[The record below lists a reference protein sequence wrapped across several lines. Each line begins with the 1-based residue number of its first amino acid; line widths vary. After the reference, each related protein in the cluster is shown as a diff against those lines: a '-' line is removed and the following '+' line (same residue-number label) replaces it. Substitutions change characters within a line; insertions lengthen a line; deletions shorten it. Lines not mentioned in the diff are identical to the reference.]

1 MKKTLPFLL
10 VFFCVLTFGQT
21 KINTWTEINSVK
33 GIEPERIIKPALPKE
48 FKIFEF
54 NYNEFIKDLVNV
66 PQRDNFNGV
75 SNVIISL
82 PNPNGE
88 IEQYRILE
96 ASSFEPELQAQF
108 PEIRSF
114 AGQGVKNPGNILR
127 FSISPYNGISAT
139 IRSTSQET
147 TYIIDPLTNDYKKFI
162 VFDKIK
168 SEVNKDFKCT
178 TDESDVREFGPILSK
193 SGNSI
198 LNNADDGILRR
209 FQLALSCTGEYAVY
223 HGGTLAAVNAA
234 FNATMTRVNALFE
247 LDFNATMIIISNNNS
262 LIFLNAATDPYST
275 DASYNTEVQN
285 TITSLIG
292 NAGYDVGHL
301 VSQVGNNGNA
311 GCITCVCRNDT
322 TSTTDTNKG
331 SGFTTCVTP
340 IGDNF
345 DIDFVA
351 HEMGHQFGAN
361 HTFTFSTENNTVNVE
376 PGSGVTIMGY
386 AGITGSTDVA
396 PHSIPVFH
404 AASIQQITNAIKTY
418 TCDDE
423 IVTGNA
429 IPVPSAVATKTLPK
443 GTAFKLIGTATDAN
457 ASDIL
462 SYSWEQIDDATTV
475 GTAAATFPSTTA
487 SIVNFRS
494 FMPKATGV
502 RMFPK
507 LEDHLANGLN
517 GNRWEIVPAPTAAN
531 RVVNFRMTVRD
542 NRAGMSTNESVNTA
556 VTFDFSKGPFTVT
569 SQNTAGLSYAQGS
582 SQTVTWTVNSTNTM
596 TGAANVNIKLS
607 TDGGLTYPTTLL
619 ANTPNDGTEAVTMP
633 NILATKCRILI
644 EPTGN
649 DFYAINTNNFAI
661 GYTVTEVCTNYTV
674 TPNFTIPESEV
685 TVDVPITVNDNYE
698 ITDVNVTTSITHP
711 RRSQLRVTLRKASQS
726 VYDERF
732 LFKGGSCG
740 NAITNLNGTFD
751 DESATAAACGTTNN
765 FGNMKPYD
773 PITSFDGLNCN
784 GVWYLGIRDATV
796 DANDGT
802 LASYTLTICRYD
814 YTLIG
819 GACGTTTST
828 WNGTAWSN
836 GVPTNSV
843 AANFT
848 GNYTSTGDL
857 QACSA
862 TIATG
867 VTVTFNA
874 GHTFIVG
881 DAVTVNGT
889 GSLVINNNAAL
900 RQTGEKTNVGNIIV
914 KRNSAPM
921 VRLDYTAW
929 SSPVSGQQ
937 LQAFSPNTLSNRFYQ
952 YLYTGTTT
960 PTAYQSVTAT
970 TNFISGKGYMIR
982 AANNWPTSATVFNGQ
997 FTGVPNN
1004 GYYTQNT
1011 GKGYNL
1017 LGNPYASPVDASKF
1031 LTDNSTL
1038 VGALY
1043 FWTHTSPAS
1052 GGVYPVNNF
1061 ASYTNLG
1068 GTASAAGGAVPNG
1081 IIQVGQGFYI
1091 NAYDSG
1097 SASFKNSQRVN
1108 ASASTQF
1115 FRTSESNSESNETEK
1130 HRIWL
1135 NLNDA
1140 TNNYNQILVGYING
1154 ATNQVDNAIDGEV
1167 LDKSNTMLYN
1177 IINDSE
1183 YVIQG
1188 KGLPFANTDEIALG
1202 LKATTAGTYNISL
1215 ENVDG
1220 LFVNQEVFIKD
1231 NVTNTIHDIKQSPYV
1246 FTTADGVFNNR
1257 FKVVFTNAILSNNTF
1272 VSDESV
1278 VVFTQNEELKIT
1290 ASQEMAT
1297 VEVFDMLGR
1306 TIYNNNKV
1314 NNATLS
1320 IASIANRN
1328 QALLVKIT
1336 LTSGQTIMKK
1346 VIK

>member
-1 MKKTLPFLL
+1 MKIKLLYLFVILCSIASAQNQKSSWSEVTYLKEDPSVTILKPILPQEYK
-10 VFFCVLTFGQT
+10 V
-21 KINTWTEINSVK
+21 
-33 GIEPERIIKPALPKE
+33 
-48 FKIFEF
+48 FEF
-54 NYNEFIKDLVNV
+54 NYSEFIKNLANV
-66 PQRDNFNGV
+66 PQRENFSGT
-75 SNVIISL
+75 SDVIISL
-82 PNPNGE
+82 PNPKGE
-88 IEQYRILE
+88 LEEYRILE
-96 ASSFEPELQAQF
+96 ASTFEPELQAKY

-114 AGQGVKNPGNILR
+114 AGQGVKNQGNMLR

-139 IRSTSQET
+139 IRSATEET
-147 TYIIDPLTNDYKKFI
+147 TFIIDPLTSDYKNFI
-162 VFDKIK
+162 VFDKTNGG
-168 SEVNKDFKCT
+168 VNRDFNCS
-178 TDESDVREFGPILSK
+178 TDEEAVREFGPK
-193 SGNSI
+193 VERKGNVI

-209 FQLALSCTGEYAVY
+209 FQLALSCTGEYAVF

-247 LDFNATMIIISNNNS
+247 LDFNVTMVIIAGNNS
-262 LIFLNAATDPYST
+262 LVYLNAATDPYST

-292 NAGYDVGHL
+292 NAGYDIGHL

-322 TSTTDTNKG
+322 TSLTDTNKG

-351 HEMGHQFGAN
+351 HEMGHQYGAN
-361 HTFTFSTENNTVNVE
+361 HTFTFSGENNTVNVE

-386 AGITGSTDVA
+386 AGITGAPDVA

-404 AASIQQITNAIKTY
+404 AASIQQITNAVKTY

-429 IPVPSAVATKTLPK
+429 VPVPSAPATKTLPK
-443 GTAFKLIGTATDAN
+443 GTAFKLTGTATDAN
-457 ASDIL
+457 AGDIL
-462 SYSWEQIDDATTV
+462 SYSWEQMDDATTV
-475 GTAAATFPSTTA
+475 GSAAAYFPSATA

-494 FMPKATGV
+494 FMPKSTGV
-502 RMFPK
+502 RLFPR

-517 GNRWEIVPAPTAAN
+517 GNRWEYIPAPTAAN
-531 RVVNFRMTVRD
+531 RIVNFRMTVRD

-556 VTFDFSKGPFTVT
+556 VTFDFTKGPFTIT

-582 SQTVTWTVNSTNTM
+582 SQTVTWTVNATNTM

-607 TDGGLTYPTTLL
+607 TDGGLTYPITLL
-619 ANTPNDGTEAVTMP
+619 ANTINDGTEAVTMP

-644 EPTGN
+644 EPTAN

-661 GYTVTEVCTNYTV
+661 GYTIAQVCTNYTV

-685 TVDVPITVNDNYE
+685 TVDVPITINDNYA

-711 RRSQLRVTLRKASQS
+711 KRVQLRVTLRKASQS

-732 LFKGGSCG
+732 LFKGGACG
-740 NAITNLNGTFD
+740 TTITNLNGTFD
-751 DESATAAACGTTNN
+751 DESATAAGCGATNN

-796 DANDGT
+796 DANDGV
-802 LASYTLTICRYD
+802 LNSYTINICRD
-814 YTLIG
+814 EYTLIG
-819 GACGTTTST
+819 GVCGTTTST
-828 WNGTAWSN
+828 WNGTSWSN
-836 GVPTNSV
+836 GLPTNSV

-848 GNYTSTGDL
+848 GNYTSIGDL
-857 QACSA
+857 EACSA

-874 GHTFIVG
+874 GHTFVVG

-900 RQTGEKTNVGNIIV
+900 RQTGEKTNIGNIIV
-914 KRNSAPM
+914 KRDSAPM

-929 SSPVSGQQ
+929 SSPVNGQQ
-937 LQAFSPNTLSNRFYQ
+937 LQSFSPNTLSNRFYQ
-952 YLYTGTTT
+952 YLFTGTST
-960 PTAYQSVTAT
+960 PTAYQAVTT
-970 TNFISGKGYMIR
+970 TSNFIGGKGYMIR
-982 AANNWPTSATVFNGQ
+982 AANDWPTTATVFNGQ
-997 FTGVPNN
+997 FSGVPNN
-1004 GYYTQNT
+1004 GYVTQNI

-1031 LTDNSTL
+1031 LSDNSSL

-1052 GGVYPVNNF
+1052 GGVYPVNNY
-1061 ASYTNLG
+1061 ASYTALG

-1081 IIQVGQGFYI
+1081 KIQVGQGFYI

-1097 SASFKNSQRVN
+1097 SASFTNSQRVN
-1108 ASASTQF
+1108 ASISTQF
-1115 FRTSESNSESNETEK
+1115 FRTSETSATTTETEK
-1130 HRIWL
+1130 HRLWL

-1140 TNNYNQILVGYING
+1140 TNNYNQILLGYMNG
-1154 ATNQVDNAIDGEV
+1154 ASNSIDTSIDGEM
-1167 LDKSNTMLYN
+1167 LDKNNTMLYN
-1177 IINDSE
+1177 VINDKE

-1202 LKATTAGTYNISL
+1202 LKAKTAGNYSISL

-1220 LFVNQEVFIKD
+1220 LFTSQNVYLKD
-1231 NVTNTIHDIKQSPYV
+1231 DVTNSIHDIKRSPYQ
-1246 FTTADGVFNNR
+1246 FTTSEGVFNNR
-1257 FKVVFTNAILSNNTF
+1257 FKVVFKNALVNE
-1272 VSDESV
+1272 ESISQENV
-1278 VVFTQNEELKIT
+1278 VVFTQNDELKIN
-1290 ASQEMAT
+1290 ASHEIT
-1297 VEVFDMLGR
+1297 KVEVFDVLGR
-1306 TIYNNNKV
+1306 TIYNNSKV
-1314 NNATLS
+1314 NDKTLN

-1328 QALLVKIT
+1328 QALFVK
-1336 LTSGQTIMKK
+1336 LTFVTGQTITKK

>member
-1 MKKTLPFLL
+1 MF
-10 VFFCVLTFGQT
+10 VCFYVNSQT
-21 KINTWTEINSVK
+21 NQKAWTEINSIKKNESVTILK
-33 GIEPERIIKPALPKE
+33 PTLPEAYKL
-48 FKIFEF
+48 FEF
-54 NYNEFIKDLVNV
+54 NYDEFVKQLVNV
-66 PQRDNFNGV
+66 PNRDKFSGI
-75 SNVIISL
+75 SNVIVSL
-82 PNPNGE
+82 PSPNGTLE
-88 IEQYRILE
+88 RYRIVE
-96 ASSFEPELQAQF
+96 ASTFEPELQAQY
-108 PEIRSF
+108 PEIRSY
-114 AGQGVKNPGNILR
+114 AGQGVDNPANSLR
-127 FSISPYNGISAT
+127 FAISPYNGISAT
-139 IRSTSQET
+139 IRSASEET
-147 TYIIDPLTNDYKKFI
+147 TYIIDPFTSDYKNFI
-162 VFDKIK
+162 VYDKSK
-168 SEVNKDFKCT
+168 NGVNKDFKCS
-178 TDESDVREFGPILSK
+178 TDEAAIRQFGPVVSR
-193 SGNSI
+193 GGTSI
-198 LNNADDGILRR
+198 LNNADDGTLRR

-223 HGGTLAAVNAA
+223 HGGTVAAVNAA
-234 FNATMTRVNALFE
+234 FNATMSRVNALFE
-247 LDFNATMIIISNNNS
+247 LDFNVTMVIIATNNS
-262 LIFLNAATDPYST
+262 VIYLNAATDPYTT
-275 DASYNTEVQN
+275 DANYNIELQRNLTA
-285 TITSLIG
+285 TIGSA
-292 NAGYDVGHL
+292 NYDIGHL

-311 GCITCVCRNDT
+311 GCITCVC
-322 TSTTDTNKG
+322 TNPANNNSLAKG

-351 HEMGHQFGAN
+351 HEMGHQYGAN

-386 AGITGSTDVA
+386 AGITGATDVA

-404 AASIQQITNAIKTY
+404 AASIQQITNAVKTY

-423 IVTGNA
+423 IATGNA
-429 IPVPSAVATKTLPK
+429 VPVPVTVASKTLPK

-457 ASDIL
+457 PSDVL
-462 SYSWEQIDDATTV
+462 SYSWEQIDDAGTV
-475 GTAAATFPSTTA
+475 GTAATYFPSVTSST
-487 SIVNFRS
+487 VNFRS
-494 FMPKATGV
+494 FMPKSTGV
-502 RMFPK
+502 RMFPR
-507 LEDHLANGLN
+507 LEDHLANGLT
-517 GNRWEIVPAPTAAN
+517 GNRWEIIPEPTAAN
-531 RVVNFRMTVRD
+531 RIMNFRMTVRD
-542 NRAGMSTNESVNTA
+542 NRAGGSTNESVNTV
-556 VTFDFSKGPFTVT
+556 VTFDFTKGPFTVT

-582 SQTVTWTVNSTNTM
+582 SQTVTWNVNGTNTM

-607 TDGGLTYPTTLL
+607 TDGGLTYPITLL
-619 ANTPNDGTEAVTMP
+619 ANTPNDGTQAVTMP

-661 GYTVTEVCTNYTV
+661 GYTVNEVCTNYTV

-685 TVDVPITVNDNYE
+685 TVDVPITINDNYA

-732 LFKGGSCG
+732 LFKGGACG
-740 NAITNLNGTFD
+740 TTITNLNGTFD
-751 DESATAAACGTTNN
+751 DESATAAACGATNN

-796 DANDGT
+796 DANDGV
-802 LASYTLTICRYD
+802 LNSFTITVCRYD

-819 GACGTTTST
+819 GACGTTTTT

-836 GVPTNSV
+836 GIPTNSV

-857 QACSA
+857 EACSA

-929 SSPVSGQQ
+929 SSPVNGQQ
-937 LQAFSPNTLSNRFYQ
+937 LQSFSPNTLSNRFYQ
-952 YLYTGTTT
+952 YLFTGTTT
-960 PTAYQSVTAT
+960 PTAYQAVTAT
-970 TNFISGKGYMIR
+970 TNFVSGKGYMIR
-982 AANNWPTSATVFNGQ
+982 AANNWPTTATTFNGQ
-997 FTGVPNN
+997 FTGVPYN
-1004 GYYTQNT
+1004 GFVTQNI

-1017 LGNPYASPVDASKF
+1017 LGNPYASPIDAAKF

-1043 FWTHTSPAS
+1043 FWTHTAPAS

-1061 ASYTNLG
+1061 ASYTTLG

-1081 IIQVGQGFYI
+1081 TIQVGQGFYI

-1097 SASFKNSQRVN
+1097 SASFTNAQRVN
-1108 ASASTQF
+1108 ASVSTQF
-1115 FRTSESNSESNETEK
+1115 FRTSNSNVTNTEFGK

-1140 TNNYNQILVGYING
+1140 TNNYNQILIGYIDG
-1154 ATNQVDNAIDGEV
+1154 ATNGVDTAIDGEV
-1167 LDKSNTMLYN
+1167 LDKNNTMLYSV
-1177 IINDSE
+1177 INNSE

-1188 KGLPFANTDEIALG
+1188 KGLPFADTDEVALG
-1202 LKATTAGTYNISL
+1202 LKATTAGNYTIAF
-1215 ENVDG
+1215 ENADG
-1220 LFVNQEVFIKD
+1220 LFETQNIYVKD
-1231 NVTNTIHDIKQSPYV
+1231 NVTNIIHNIKESPYT
-1246 FTTADGVFNNR
+1246 FTTTEGVFNDR
-1257 FKVVFTNAILSNNTF
+1257 FKILFLNNKNVESTNFNG
-1272 VSDESV
+1272 DV
-1278 VVFTQNEELKIT
+1278 VVVSQNDEIT
-1290 ASQEMAT
+1290 INASQEITT
-1297 VEVFDMLGR
+1297 VEVFDVLGR
-1306 TIYNNNKV
+1306 NIYNNLKV
-1314 NNATLS
+1314 NDKVLN

-1336 LTSGQTIMKK
+1336 FKTGQTVTKK

>member
-1 MKKTLPFLL
+1 MKKNLLFLFM
-10 VFFCVLTFGQT
+10 FFCFFVNSQT
-21 KINTWTEINSVK
+21 KENTWTEVNSIKKNELVTLLRPTL
-33 GIEPERIIKPALPKE
+33 PEK
-48 FKIFEF
+48 FKLFEF
-54 NYNEFIKDLVNV
+54 NYEKFVKQLVNV
-66 PQRDNFNGV
+66 PNRDGFSGI
-75 SNVIISL
+75 SNVIVSL
-82 PNPNGE
+82 PSPNGKLE
-88 IEQYRILE
+88 RYRIVE
-96 ASSFEPELQAQF
+96 ASTFEPELQAQY
-108 PEIRSF
+108 PEIRSY
-114 AGQGVKNPGNILR
+114 AGQGVDNTSNSLR
-127 FSISPYNGISAT
+127 FAISPYNGISAT
-139 IRSTSQET
+139 IRSASEET
-147 TYIIDPLTNDYKKFI
+147 TFIIDPITSDYKNFI
-162 VFDKIK
+162 VYDKSK
-168 SEVNKDFKCT
+168 NGVNKDFKCS
-178 TDESDVREFGPILSK
+178 TDEAAIKEFGPIVSR
-193 SGNSI
+193 GGTSI

-234 FNATMTRVNALFE
+234 FNATMSRVNALFE
-247 LDFNATMIIISNNNS
+247 LDFNVTMVLIATNNS
-262 LIFLNAATDPYST
+262 VIYLNAATDPYST
-275 DASYNTEVQN
+275 DANYNLELQRNLTA
-285 TITSLIG
+285 TIGSA
-292 NAGYDVGHL
+292 NYDIGHL

-311 GCITCVCRNDT
+311 GCITCVC
-322 TSTTDTNKG
+322 TNPANNNSLAKG

-351 HEMGHQFGAN
+351 HEMGHQYGAN
-361 HTFTFSTENNTVNVE
+361 HTFTIQENNTVNVE

-386 AGITGSTDVA
+386 AGITGATDVA

-404 AASIQQITNAIKTY
+404 AASIQQVTNAVKAY

-423 IVTGNA
+423 ITTGNA
-429 IPVPSAVATKTLPK
+429 VPVPSAPVTKTLPR

-457 ASDIL
+457 SEDIL
-462 SYSWEQIDDATTV
+462 SYSWEQIDDSGAV
-475 GTAAATFPSTTA
+475 GTAASMYPSATA
-487 SIVNFRS
+487 STVNFRS
-494 FMPKATGV
+494 YMPKSTGV

-517 GNRWEIVPAPTAAN
+517 GNRWEYIPAPTAAN

-556 VTFDFSKGPFTVT
+556 VTFDFTKGPFIIT
-569 SQNTAGLSYAQGS
+569 SQNTAGLSYLQGS
-582 SQTVTWTVNSTNTM
+582 SQTVTWSVNGTNTM

-619 ANTPNDGTEAVTMP
+619 SNTSNDGTEVVTLP
-633 NILATKCRILI
+633 NVLATKCRILI
-644 EPTGN
+644 EPTAN

-674 TPNFTIPESEV
+674 TPNFTIPESQV
-685 TVDVPITVNDNYE
+685 TVDVPITINDNYA

-732 LFKGGSCG
+732 LFKGGACG
-740 NAITNLNGTFD
+740 TTITNLNGTFD

-784 GVWYLGIRDATV
+784 GIWYLGIRDATV
-796 DANDGT
+796 DTNDGV
-802 LASYTLTICRYD
+802 LNSFTLTICRYD

-819 GACGTTTST
+819 GACGTNTST
-828 WNGTAWSN
+828 WDGTTWNN

-848 GNYTSTGDL
+848 GNYNSTGDL
-857 QACSA
+857 EACSA
-862 TIATG
+862 TISTG

-900 RQTGEKTNVGNIIV
+900 RQTGEKTNIGNIIV

-929 SSPVSGQQ
+929 SSPVNGQQ
-937 LQAFSPNTLSNRFYQ
+937 LQSFSPNTLPNRFYQ

-960 PTAYQSVTAT
+960 PTAYQAVTT
-970 TNFISGKGYMIR
+970 SNNFVSGKGYLIR
-982 AANNWPTSATVFNGQ
+982 AANDWPTTATTFNGQ

-1004 GYYTQNT
+1004 GFVTQNI

-1017 LGNPYASPVDASKF
+1017 LGNPFASPIDATKF

-1052 GGVYPVNNF
+1052 GGVYPVNNY

-1068 GTASAAGGAVPNG
+1068 GTASAAGGAIPNG
-1081 IIQVGQGFYI
+1081 TIQTGQGFYI

-1097 SASFKNSQRVN
+1097 SASFNNSQRVN
-1108 ASASTQF
+1108 ASVSTQF
-1115 FRTSESNSESNETEK
+1115 YKSTNSNVTATETEK

-1140 TNNYNQILVGYING
+1140 TNNYNQILVGYTDGASNG
-1154 ATNQVDNAIDGEV
+1154 VDNAIDGEV
-1167 LDKSNTMLYN
+1167 LDKDNTMLYN
-1177 IINDSE
+1177 VINDVE

-1188 KGLPFANTDEIALG
+1188 KGLPFAETDEIALG
-1202 LKATTAGTYNISL
+1202 LKATTAGNYSISL

-1220 LFVNQEVFIKD
+1220 LFTTQNVFIKD
-1231 NVTNTIHDIKQSPYV
+1231 NVTNIIHDIKQAPYN
-1246 FTTADGVFNNR
+1246 FTTVDGVFNSR
-1257 FKVVFTNAILSNNTF
+1257 FKVVFTNAALTNQSF
-1272 VSDESV
+1272 VSEESV
-1278 VVFTQNEELKIT
+1278 VVYTQNEEIKIN
-1290 ASQEMAT
+1290 ASQEIAS
-1297 VEVFDMLGR
+1297 VEVYDVLGR
-1306 TIYNNNKV
+1306 NIYNNIKV
-1314 NNATLS
+1314 NDKVLNIT
-1320 IASIANRN
+1320 SIANRN
-1328 QALLVKIT
+1328 QALFVKIT
-1336 LTSGQTIMKK
+1336 LESGQAVTKK

>member
-1 MKKTLPFLL
+1 MKKILFFL
-10 VFFCVLTFGQT
+10 FIFSCCLTSAQN
-21 KINTWTEINSVK
+21 KINSWSEVTNIKRDLTIS
-33 GIEPERIIKPALPKE
+33 IIKPILPTEYKV
-48 FKIFEF
+48 FEF
-54 NYNEFIKDLVNV
+54 NYDAFVKGLVNV
-66 PQRDNFNGV
+66 PQRENSTGT

-82 PNPNGE
+82 PNPKGE
-88 IEQYRILE
+88 IEEYRILE
-96 ASSFEPELQAQF
+96 ASSFEPELQAKY

-114 AGQGVKNPGNILR
+114 AGQGVKNPGNIVR
-127 FSISPYNGISAT
+127 FSISPYNGLSAT
-139 IRSTSQET
+139 IRSASEET
-147 TYIIDPLTNDYKKFI
+147 TYIIDPFTSDFKNFI
-162 VFDKIK
+162 VFDKTN
-168 SEVNKDFKCT
+168 SGVNRDFKCS
-178 TDESDVREFGPILSK
+178 TDEAAVREFGPIVERG
-193 SGNSI
+193 GNAI
-198 LNNADDGILRR
+198 LNNADDGVLRR
-209 FQLALSCTGEYAVY
+209 FQLAMSCTGEYAVF
-223 HGGTLAAVNAA
+223 HGGTLASVNAA

-247 LDFNATMIIISNNNS
+247 LDFNTTMVIIANNNN
-262 LIFLNAATDPYST
+262 IIYLNAATDPYST
-275 DASYNTEVQN
+275 DASYNLELQRN
-285 TITSLIG
+285 LTSRIG
-292 NAGYDVGHL
+292 SANYDIGHL

-311 GCITCVCRNDT
+311 GCITCVC
-322 TSTTDTNKG
+322 TNPANNNSLAKG

-361 HTFTFSTENNTVNVE
+361 HTFTIQEDNAVNVE

-386 AGITGSTDVA
+386 AGITGATDVA

-404 AASIQQITNAIKTY
+404 AASIQQVTNAVKSY

-423 IVTGNA
+423 IATGNA
-429 IPVPSAVATKTLPK
+429 VPVPSAPATKTLPK

-457 ASDIL
+457 AGDVL
-462 SYSWEQIDDATTV
+462 SYSWEQIDDSGTV
-475 GTAAATFPSTTA
+475 GTAASMYPSATA
-487 SIVNFRS
+487 STVNFRS
-494 FMPKATGV
+494 FMPKSTGV
-502 RMFPK
+502 RLFPR

-517 GNRWEIVPAPTAAN
+517 GNRWEYVPAPTAAN

-542 NRAGMSTNESVNTA
+542 NRAGISTNESVNTA

-582 SQTVTWTVNSTNTM
+582 SQTVTWTVNGTNTM

-607 TDGGLTYPTTLL
+607 TDGGITYSTTLV
-619 ANTPNDGTEAVTMP
+619 ANTPNDGTQAVTMP
-633 NILATKCRILI
+633 NVLATKCRILI

-661 GYTVTEVCTNYTV
+661 GYTVNEVCTNYTV
-674 TPNFTIPESEV
+674 TPNFTIPESQV
-685 TVDVPITVNDNYE
+685 TVNVPITITDSYA

-711 RRSQLRVTLRKASQS
+711 TRSQLRVTLRKASQS
-726 VYDERF
+726 LYDERF
-732 LFKGGSCG
+732 LFKGGSCAAG
-740 NAITNLNGTFD
+740 VTNLNGTFD

-796 DANDGT
+796 DTNDGV
-802 LASYTLTICRYD
+802 LNSYTLTICRYD

-848 GNYTSTGDL
+848 GNYTSTSNL
-857 QACSA
+857 EACSV
-862 TIATG
+862 TISTG
-867 VTVTFNA
+867 VTVTVNA

-889 GSLVINNNAAL
+889 GSLIINNNAAL

-937 LQAFSPNTLSNRFYQ
+937 LQSFSPNTLSNRFYQ
-952 YLYTGTTT
+952 YLFTGATT
-960 PTAYQSVTAT
+960 PTAYQTVTAT
-970 TNFISGKGYMIR
+970 TNFIGGKGYMIR
-982 AANNWPTSATVFNGQ
+982 AANDWPTTATVFNGQ
-997 FTGVPNN
+997 FSGVPNN
-1004 GYYTQNT
+1004 GYNTQNI

-1017 LGNPYASPVDASKF
+1017 LGNPYASPIDAAKF

-1061 ASYTNLG
+1061 ASYTALG

-1081 IIQVGQGFYI
+1081 TIQVGQGFYI

-1097 SASFKNSQRVN
+1097 SASFTNSQRVN
-1108 ASASTQF
+1108 ASVSTQF
-1115 FRTSESNSESNETEK
+1115 YRASESLATTQTEK

-1140 TNNYNQILVGYING
+1140 TYNYNQILVGYIDG
-1154 ATNQVDNAIDGEV
+1154 ATNAVDNSIDGEV
-1167 LDKSNTMLYN
+1167 LDKKNTMLYTVVN
-1177 IINDSE
+1177 NSE

-1188 KGLPFANTDEIALG
+1188 KGLPFSNSDEIALG
-1202 LKATTAGTYNISL
+1202 LKATTAGTFTISL

-1220 LFVNQEVFIKD
+1220 LFTNQNVYIKD
-1231 NVTNTIHDIKQSPYV
+1231 NVTNTIHDIKQTPYN
-1246 FTTADGVFNNR
+1246 FTTTEGVFNDR
-1257 FKVVFTNAILSNNTF
+1257 FKVVF
-1272 VSDESV
+1272 ESV
-1278 VVFTQNEELKIT
+1278 TQENSSDISEESIVVFTQNEELKIN
-1290 ASQEMAT
+1290 ASQKIAT
-1297 VEVFDMLGR
+1297 VEVFDVLGR
-1306 TIYNNNKV
+1306 NIYLNNKV
-1314 NNATLS
+1314 NDKVLN
-1320 IASIANRN
+1320 IASITNRN
-1328 QALLVKIT
+1328 QALFVKIT
-1336 LTSGQTIMKK
+1336 FTTGQSVTKK

>member
-1 MKKTLPFLL
+1 M
-10 VFFCVLTFGQT
+10 FFCFFVNSQT
-21 KINTWTEINSVK
+21 KENTWTEINSIKKNEFVT
-33 GIEPERIIKPALPKE
+33 IIRPTLPEK
-48 FKIFEF
+48 FKLFEF
-54 NYNEFIKDLVNV
+54 NYEEFIKQLVNV
-66 PQRDNFNGV
+66 PNRDGFSGT
-75 SNVIISL
+75 SNVIVSL
-82 PNPNGE
+82 PSPNGTLE
-88 IEQYRILE
+88 RYRIVE
-96 ASSFEPELQAQF
+96 ASTFEPELQAQY

-114 AGQGVKNPGNILR
+114 AGQGVDNPTNSLR
-127 FSISPYNGISAT
+127 FAISPYNGISAT
-139 IRSTSQET
+139 IRSASEESTF
-147 TYIIDPLTNDYKKFI
+147 IIDPFTSDYKNFI
-162 VFDKIK
+162 VYDKSK
-168 SEVNKDFKCT
+168 NGVNKDFKCS
-178 TDESDVREFGPILSK
+178 TDEAAIREFGPVVSR
-193 SGNSI
+193 GGTSI
-198 LNNADDGILRR
+198 LNNADDGTLRR

-234 FNATMTRVNALFE
+234 FNATMSRVNALFE
-247 LDFNATMIIISNNNS
+247 LDFNVTMVLIATNNNV
-262 LIFLNAATDPYST
+262 IYLNAATDPYST
-275 DASYNTEVQN
+275 DANYNIELQRNLTA
-285 TITSLIG
+285 TIGSA
-292 NAGYDVGHL
+292 NYDIGHL

-311 GCITCVCRNDT
+311 GCITCVC
-322 TSTTDTNKG
+322 TNPANNNSLAKG

-351 HEMGHQFGAN
+351 HEMGHQYGAN

-386 AGITGSTDVA
+386 AGITGATDVA

-404 AASIQQITNAIKTY
+404 AASIQQITNAVKAY

-423 IVTGNA
+423 IATGNA
-429 IPVPSAVATKTLPK
+429 VPVPVTVATKTLPK

-457 ASDIL
+457 PSDVL
-462 SYSWEQIDDATTV
+462 SYSWEQIDDAGTV
-475 GTAAATFPSTTA
+475 GTAATYFPSVTSST
-487 SIVNFRS
+487 VNFRS
-494 FMPKATGV
+494 FMPKSTGV

-507 LEDHLANGLN
+507 LEDHLANGLT
-517 GNRWEIVPAPTAAN
+517 GNRWEIIPEPTAAN
-531 RVVNFRMTVRD
+531 RIMNFRMTVRD
-542 NRAGMSTNESVNTA
+542 NRAGGSTNESVNTA
-556 VTFDFSKGPFTVT
+556 VTFDFTKGPFTVT

-582 SQTVTWTVNSTNTM
+582 SQTVTWNVNGTSTM

-619 ANTPNDGTEAVTMP
+619 ANTPNDGTQAVTMP

-661 GYTVTEVCTNYTV
+661 GYTVNEVCTNYTV

-685 TVDVPITVNDNYE
+685 TVDVPITINDNYA

-732 LFKGGSCG
+732 LFKGGACG
-740 NAITNLNGTFD
+740 TTITNLNGTFD
-751 DESATAAACGTTNN
+751 DESATAAACGATNN

-796 DANDGT
+796 DANDGV
-802 LASYTLTICRYD
+802 LNSFTITVCRYD

-836 GVPTNSV
+836 GIPTNSV

-857 QACSA
+857 EACSA

-929 SSPVSGQQ
+929 SSPVNGQQ
-937 LQAFSPNTLSNRFYQ
+937 LQSFSPNTLSTRFYQ
-952 YLYTGTTT
+952 YLYTGSTT
-960 PTAYQSVTAT
+960 PTAYQAVTAT
-970 TNFISGKGYMIR
+970 TNFVSGKGYMIR
-982 AANNWPTSATVFNGQ
+982 AANDWPATATTFNGQ
-997 FTGVPNN
+997 FTGVPYN
-1004 GYYTQNT
+1004 GFVTQNI

-1017 LGNPYASPVDASKF
+1017 LGNPYASPINAAKF
-1031 LTDNSTL
+1031 LSDNSTL

-1043 FWTHTSPAS
+1043 FWTHTTPAS

-1061 ASYTNLG
+1061 ASYTALG

-1081 IIQVGQGFYI
+1081 TIQVGQGFYI

-1097 SASFKNSQRVN
+1097 SASFTNAQRVN
-1108 ASASTQF
+1108 ASVSTQF
-1115 FRTSESNSESNETEK
+1115 FRTSNSNVTNTEIGK

-1140 TNNYNQILVGYING
+1140 TNNYNQILVGYIDG
-1154 ATNQVDNAIDGEV
+1154 ATNGVDTAIDGEV
-1167 LDKSNTMLYN
+1167 LDKNNTMLYSV
-1177 IINDSE
+1177 INASE

-1202 LKATTAGTYNISL
+1202 LKATTAGNYSISF
-1215 ENVDG
+1215 ENADG
-1220 LFVNQEVFIKD
+1220 LFATQNVYIKD
-1231 NVTNTIHDIKQSPYV
+1231 NVTNIIHDIKESPYN
-1246 FTTADGVFNNR
+1246 FTTAQGVFNER
-1257 FKVVFTNAILSNNTF
+1257 FKVLFLNNKNVESTILNG
-1272 VSDESV
+1272 DV
-1278 VVFTQNEELKIT
+1278 VVISQNDEIT
-1290 ASQEMAT
+1290 INASQEIT
-1297 VEVFDMLGR
+1297 SVEVYDVLGR
-1306 TIYNNNKV
+1306 NIYNNIKV
-1314 NNATLS
+1314 NDKVLN

-1336 LTSGQTIMKK
+1336 FKTGQSVTKK

>member
-1 MKKTLPFLL
+1 M
-10 VFFCVLTFGQT
+10 GQSST
-21 KINTWTEINSVK
+21 AWIEVKNFKAKPDVSV
-33 GIEPERIIKPALPKE
+33 IKPIMPTE
-48 FKIFEF
+48 FKIYEF
-54 NYNEFIKDLVNV
+54 NYTSFIQDLVQV
-66 PQRDNFNGV
+66 PKRDELSGI
-75 SNVIISL
+75 SNVIVTI
-82 PNPNGE
+82 PTPNGTLE
-88 IEQYRILE
+88 LYRIVE
-96 ASSFEPELQAQF
+96 ASSFEPELQAKY

-114 AGQGVKNPGNILR
+114 AGQGITNPSNTIR
-127 FSISPYNGISAT
+127 FSVSPYNGLSAT
-139 IRSTSQET
+139 TRSGSNESTFL
-147 TYIIDPLTNDYKKFI
+147 IDPLTSDYKNVI
-162 VFDKIK
+162 VFEK
-168 SEVNKDFKCT
+168 SNSGANKDFKCS
-178 TDESDVREFGPILSK
+178 TDDASVREFGPSVERG
-193 SGNSI
+193 GNSI

-209 FQLALSCTGEYAVY
+209 FRLAMSCTGEYAAY
-223 HGGTLAAVNAA
+223 HGGTLATVNAA
-234 FNATMTRVNALFE
+234 FNATMTRVNALYE
-247 LDFNATMIIISNNNS
+247 LDFNLTMVIVATNNNV
-262 LIFLNAATDPYST
+262 IYLNAATDVYGAT
-275 DASYNTEVQN
+275 DANYNSEVQAAL
-285 TITSLIG
+285 TAQIG
-292 NAGYDVGHL
+292 EANYDIGHL
-301 VSQVGNNGNA
+301 VSRVGNNGNA
-311 GCITCVCRNDT
+311 GCIGCVC
-322 TSTTDTNKG
+322 TNNSKG

-345 DIDFVA
+345 DIDFVG
-351 HEMGHQFGAN
+351 HEMGHQLGGN
-361 HTFTFSTENNTVNVE
+361 HTFTIGSENNTVNME

-386 AGITGSTDVA
+386 AGITGATDVA
-396 PHSIPVFH
+396 PHSIPIFH
-404 AASIQQITNAIKTY
+404 AGTIQQITNNVKAKT
-418 TCDDE
+418 CQVN
-423 IVTGNA
+423 IPTGNA
-429 IPVPSAVATKTLPK
+429 VPVPSAPATKTLPR

-457 ASDIL
+457 AGDIL
-462 SYSWEQIDDATTV
+462 SYCWEQVDDATTV
-475 GTAAATFPSTTA
+475 GTTAAMYPSATA

-494 FMPKATGV
+494 FMPKSTGV
-502 RMFPK
+502 RMFPR

-517 GNRWEIVPAPTAAN
+517 GNRWEYVPAPTAAN

-542 NRAGMSTNESVNTA
+542 NKAGGSANESANTA
-556 VTFDFSKGPFTVT
+556 VTFDFTKGPFVIT
-569 SQNTAGLSYAQGS
+569 SQNTSGLSYAQGS
-582 SQTVTWTVNSTNTM
+582 SQTVTWSVNSTNTM

-607 TDGGLTYPTTLL
+607 TDGGLTYPITLL
-619 ANTPNDGTEAVTMP
+619 ANTANDGTQAVTMP

-644 EPTGN
+644 EPTAN

-685 TVDVPITVNDNYE
+685 TVDVPITINDNYE
-698 ITDVNVTTSITHP
+698 ITDVNVTTAITHP

-726 VYDERF
+726 LYDERF

-740 NAITNLNGTFD
+740 TSIANLNGTFD
-751 DESATAAACGTTNN
+751 DESATAAACGVTNN

-784 GVWYLGIRDATV
+784 GVWYLGIRDATN

-802 LASYTLTICRYD
+802 LGSFTLTICRYD

-819 GACGTTTST
+819 GVCGTNTST

-848 GNYTSTGDL
+848 GNYTSSSDL
-857 QACSA
+857 EACSA

-900 RQTGEKTNVGNIIV
+900 RQTGEKVNVGNIIV
-914 KRNSAPM
+914 KRNSTGM
-921 VRLDYTAW
+921 VRLDYTSW

-937 LQAFSPNTLSNRFYQ
+937 LQAFSPNTLPNRFYQ

-960 PTAYQSVTAT
+960 PTAYQSVTPT
-970 TNFISGKGYMIR
+970 TNFIGGKGYMIR
-982 AANNWPTSATVFNGQ
+982 AANDWPTTATVFNGQ

-1004 GYYTQNT
+1004 GYFTQNI

-1017 LGNPYASPVDASKF
+1017 LGNPYASPVDAAKF
-1031 LTDNSTL
+1031 LTDNSSL

-1043 FWTHTSPAS
+1043 FWTHTSPAT
-1052 GGVYPVNNF
+1052 GGVYPINNY
-1061 ASYTNLG
+1061 ASYTALG

-1091 NAYDSG
+1091 KAYDSG

-1108 ASASTQF
+1108 ASVSTQF
-1115 FRTSESNSESNETEK
+1115 YRTSENVATTSETEK

-1140 TNNYNQILVGYING
+1140 TNNYNQILIGYVNG
-1154 ATNQVDNAIDGEV
+1154 ATNGIDNAIDGEV
-1167 LDKSNTMLYN
+1167 LDKTKSMLYN
-1177 IINDSE
+1177 LINDTE

-1220 LFVNQEVFIKD
+1220 LFANQNVFIKD
-1231 NVTNTIHDIKQSPYV
+1231 NVANITHDIKQSPYV
-1246 FTTADGVFNNR
+1246 FTTTDGVFNNR
-1257 FKVVFTNAILSNNTF
+1257 FKVVFANTVLSNETF
-1272 VSDESV
+1272 ISEESV
-1278 VVFTQNEELKIT
+1278 VVFTQNEELKIN
-1290 ASQEMAT
+1290 ASQEIAT
-1297 VEVFDMLGR
+1297 VEVFDVLGR
-1306 TIYNNNKV
+1306 NIYNNLKV
-1314 NNATLS
+1314 NDKALS
-1320 IASIANRN
+1320 INTIANRN

-1336 LTSGQTIMKK
+1336 FTSGQTVTKK

>member
-1 MKKTLPFLL
+1 MKIKLLFLIVLFSSISIAQDKSGWQEVDRLKFDLTDKVRRSTLPTEYKLYKFDYN
-10 VFFCVLTFGQT
+10 TFVQ
-21 KINTWTEINSVK
+21 KLI
-33 GIEPERIIKPALPKE
+33 
-48 FKIFEF
+48 
-54 NYNEFIKDLVNV
+54 NV
-66 PQRDNFNGV
+66 PQRDTYRGV
-75 SNVIISL
+75 SNVIVSL
-82 PNPNGE
+82 PNPNGDLVA
-88 IEQYRILE
+88 YRILE
-96 ASSFEPELQAQF
+96 ASTFEPELQAKY

-114 AGQGVKNPGNILR
+114 AGQGVKNPGNIVR

-139 IRSTSQET
+139 IRSASEET
-147 TYIIDPLTNDYKKFI
+147 TYIIDPFTSDYKYFI
-162 VFDKIK
+162 VFDKTN
-168 SEVNKDFKCT
+168 SGVNRDFKCS
-178 TDESDVREFGPILSK
+178 TDEAAVREFGPSVERG
-193 SGNSI
+193 GNSI
-198 LNNADDGILRR
+198 LNNADDGKLRK

-247 LDFNATMIIISNNNS
+247 LDFNVTMVIIANNNN
-262 LIFLNAATDPYST
+262 LIYLNSAADPYT
-275 DASYNTEVQN
+275 NGSYNLQLQRNLTTV
-285 TITSLIG
+285 IG
-292 NAGYDVGHL
+292 NANYDIGHL

-311 GCITCVCRNDT
+311 GCITCVC
-322 TSTTDTNKG
+322 TNPANNNSLAKG

-361 HTFTFSTENNTVNVE
+361 HTFTMSTEDNAVNVE

-386 AGITGSTDVA
+386 AGITGATDDA

-404 AASIQQITNAIKTY
+404 AASIQQVTNAVKSY
-418 TCDDE
+418 ACDDE
-423 IVTGNA
+423 IATGNA
-429 IPVPSAVATKTLPK
+429 VPVPSAPATKTLPK

-457 ASDIL
+457 AGDIL
-462 SYSWEQIDDATTV
+462 SYSWEQIDDASPV
-475 GTAAATFPSTTA
+475 GTTAATFPSATA

-494 FMPKATGV
+494 FMPKSTGV
-502 RMFPK
+502 RMFPR

-517 GNRWEIVPAPTAAN
+517 GNRWEYIPAPTTAN
-531 RVVNFRMTVRD
+531 RIVNFRMTVRD
-542 NRAGMSTNESVNTA
+542 NRAGGSTNESVNTA
-556 VTFDFSKGPFTVT
+556 VTFDFTKGPFTVT
-569 SQNTAGLSYAQGS
+569 SQNTAGISYAQGS
-582 SQTVTWTVNSTNTM
+582 SQTVTWNVNGTSTM

-607 TDGGLTYPTTLL
+607 TDGGLTYPITLL
-619 ANTPNDGTEAVTMP
+619 ASTPNDGTQAVIMP

-661 GYTVTEVCTNYTV
+661 GYTVNEVCTDYTV

-685 TVDVPITVNDNYE
+685 TVDVPITINDNYA

-711 RRSQLRVTLRKASQS
+711 SRSQLRVTLRKASQS

-740 NAITNLNGTFD
+740 TTITNLNGTFD
-751 DESATAAACGTTNN
+751 DESATAATCGTTNN
-765 FGNMKPYD
+765 FGNMKSYD

-796 DANDGT
+796 DTNDGV
-802 LASYTLTICRYD
+802 LNSYTLTICRYD

-836 GVPTNSV
+836 GIPTNSV

-857 QACSA
+857 EACSA

-874 GHTFIVG
+874 GHTFVVG

-929 SSPVSGQQ
+929 SSPVNGQQ
-937 LQAFSPNTLSNRFYQ
+937 LQSFSPSTLSNRFYQ

-960 PTAYQSVTAT
+960 PTAYQAVTAT
-970 TNFISGKGYMIR
+970 TNFIAGKGYMIR
-982 AANNWPTSATVFNGQ
+982 AANDWPTTATTFNGQ
-997 FTGVPNN
+997 FSGVPNN
-1004 GYYTQNT
+1004 GYYTQNI

-1017 LGNPYASPVDASKF
+1017 LGNPFASPIDATKF

-1061 ASYTNLG
+1061 ASYTALG
-1068 GTASAAGGAVPNG
+1068 GTASAAGGTVPNG
-1081 IIQVGQGFYI
+1081 TIQVGQGFYI

-1097 SASFKNSQRVN
+1097 SASFNNSQRVN
-1108 ASASTQF
+1108 ASVSTQF
-1115 FRTSESNSESNETEK
+1115 FRNNSSVVGTTATEK

-1135 NLNDA
+1135 NLND
-1140 TNNYNQILVGYING
+1140 TSNSYNQILVGYIDG
-1154 ATNQVDNAIDGEV
+1154 ATNGIDSAIDGEV
-1167 LDKSNTMLYN
+1167 LDKNNTMLYN
-1177 IINDSE
+1177 VINDSE

-1188 KGLPFANTDEIALG
+1188 KGLPFAETDEIALG
-1202 LKATTAGTYNISL
+1202 LKATSAGTYSISL

-1220 LFVNQEVFIKD
+1220 LFTTQNVYLKD
-1231 NVTNTIHDIKQSPYV
+1231 KLTNSIHDIKQSAYL
-1246 FTTADGVFNNR
+1246 FSTTEGVYNDR
-1257 FKVVFTNAILSNNTF
+1257 FKVVFTNAKSNNQLENNNDIIVVSNQELKLLSSNEKISNILVFDVLGRKLFEANNIKSDNFIIPIAKSNAPLFMEIHLSNGN
-1272 VSDESV
+1272 
-1278 VVFTQNEELKIT
+1278 KINKK
-1290 ASQEMAT
+1290 
-1297 VEVFDMLGR
+1297 
-1306 TIYNNNKV
+1306 TIY
-1314 NNATLS
+1314 
-1320 IASIANRN
+1320 
-1328 QALLVKIT
+1328 
-1336 LTSGQTIMKK
+1336 
-1346 VIK
+1346 

>member
-1 MKKTLPFLL
+1 MKKNLFFLF
-10 VFFCVLTFGQT
+10 VFSCVIVSAQN
-21 KINTWTEINSVK
+21 KINTWTEINSIKKNESV
-33 GIEPERIIKPALPKE
+33 RIIKSILPEKY
-48 FKIFEF
+48 KIFEF
-54 NYNEFIKDLVNV
+54 NYEEFVKQLTNV
-66 PQRDNFNGV
+66 PNRDSFSGI
-75 SNVIISL
+75 SDVIISL
-82 PNPNGE
+82 PSPNGTLE
-88 IEQYRILE
+88 EYRIVE
-96 ASSFEPELQAQF
+96 ASSFEPELQAMY

-114 AGQGVKNPGNILR
+114 AGQGVKNPSNALR
-127 FSISPYNGISAT
+127 FAISPYNGISAT
-139 IRSTSQET
+139 IRSASQET
-147 TYIIDPLTNDYKKFI
+147 SYIIDPLTSDYKNFI
-162 VFDKIK
+162 VFDKSYGGVDK
-168 SEVNKDFKCT
+168 SFQCS
-178 TDESDVREFGPILSK
+178 TDEATVREFGPILSRE
-193 SGNSI
+193 GNSI

-209 FQLALSCTGEYAVY
+209 FQLALSCTGEYAVF

-247 LDFNATMIIISNNNS
+247 LDFNATMVIISNNNS
-262 LIFLNAATDPYST
+262 LIFLNSGTDPYTTS
-275 DASYNTEVQN
+275 ANYNTQVQN
-285 TITSLIG
+285 TITNAIG
-292 NAGYDVGHL
+292 NAGYDIGHL

-311 GCITCVCRNDT
+311 GCITCVCENDT
-322 TSTTDTNKG
+322 ASTSDLHKG

-361 HTFTFSTENNTVNVE
+361 HTFTMSAEDNSVNVE

-386 AGITGSTDVA
+386 AGITGSTDNT
-396 PHSIPVFH
+396 PHSVPVFH
-404 AASIQQITNAIKTY
+404 AASIQQVTNAIKTY
-418 TCDDE
+418 ACDDQ
-423 IVTGNA
+423 IITGNA
-429 IPVPSAVATKTLPK
+429 VPVPSAVATKTLPK

-462 SYSWEQIDDATTV
+462 SYSWEQIDDASPV
-475 GTAAATFPSTTA
+475 GTAAAAFPSATA

-494 FMPKATGV
+494 FMPKSTGV

-517 GNRWEIVPAPTAAN
+517 GNRWEVVPAPTAAN

-542 NRAGMSTNESVNTA
+542 NRAGASTNESVNTV
-556 VTFDFSKGPFTVT
+556 VTFDFSKGPFTIT
-569 SQNTAGLSYAQGS
+569 TQNTAGISYAQGS
-582 SQTVTWTVNSTNTM
+582 SQTVAWNVNGTNSM

-607 TDGGLTYPTTLL
+607 TDGGLTFPIMLL
-619 ANTPNDGTEAVTMP
+619 ANTLNDGTQTVTMP
-633 NILATKCRILI
+633 SLLATKCRILI

-661 GYTVTEVCTNYTV
+661 GYTITEVCTNYTV

-685 TVDVPITVNDNYE
+685 TVNVPITVNDNYA
-698 ITDVNVTTSITHP
+698 ITDINVTTSITHP
-711 RRSQLRVTLRKASQS
+711 RRAQLSLTLGKNSQS

-740 NAITNLNGTFD
+740 NSISNLNGTFD
-751 DESATAAACGTTNN
+751 DESATAATCGATNN

-773 PITSFDGLNCN
+773 PITTFDGLNCN
-784 GVWYLGIRDATV
+784 GVWYLGIRDITA
-796 DANDGT
+796 DANDGV
-802 LASYTLTICRYD
+802 LNSYTLTICRYD

-836 GVPTNSV
+836 GIPTNSV

-857 QACSA
+857 EACSA

-867 VTVTFNA
+867 ITVTFNA
-874 GHTFIVG
+874 GHTFVVG

-929 SSPVSGQQ
+929 SSPVNGQQ
-937 LQAFSPNTLSNRFYQ
+937 LQSFSPSTLSNRFYQ

-960 PTAYQSVTAT
+960 PTAYQAVTAT
-970 TNFISGKGYMIR
+970 TNFIAGKGYMIR
-982 AANNWPTSATVFNGQ
+982 AANDWPTTATTFNGQ
-997 FTGVPNN
+997 FSGVPNN
-1004 GYYTQNT
+1004 GYYTQNI

-1017 LGNPYASPVDASKF
+1017 LGNPFASPVDAAKF
-1031 LTDNSTL
+1031 LTNNSTL

-1061 ASYTNLG
+1061 ASYTALG

-1081 IIQVGQGFYI
+1081 TIQVGQGFYI

-1097 SASFKNSQRVN
+1097 SASFNNAQRVN
-1108 ASASTQF
+1108 ASVSSQF
-1115 FRTSESNSESNETEK
+1115 YRTSENVATTTETEK

-1140 TNNYNQILVGYING
+1140 SNNYNQILVGYING
-1154 ATNQVDNAIDGEV
+1154 ATNGIDAAIDGEV
-1167 LDKSNTMLYN
+1167 LDKNNTMLYN
-1177 IINDSE
+1177 VINDSE

-1188 KGLPFANTDEIALG
+1188 KGLPFADTDEIALG
-1202 LKATTAGTYNISL
+1202 LKANTAGTYSISL

-1220 LFVNQEVFIKD
+1220 LFTTQNVYVKD
-1231 NVTNTIHDIKQSPYV
+1231 NVTNTIHDIKQTPYA
-1246 FTTADGVFNNR
+1246 FTTSNGVFNNR
-1257 FKVVFTNAILSNNTF
+1257 FTVVFKNTLANDAF
-1272 VSDESV
+1272 VSDDNV
-1278 VVFTQNEELKIT
+1278 VVFIQNEQLKIS
-1290 ASQEMAT
+1290 ASQEIT
-1297 VEVFDMLGR
+1297 SVEVFDVLGR
-1306 TIYNNNKV
+1306 NIYNNFNVKDKV
-1314 NNATLS
+1314 LNISS
-1320 IASIANRN
+1320 IADRN
-1328 QALLVKIT
+1328 QALFVKIT
-1336 LTSGQTIMKK
+1336 FTTGQSVTKK

>member
-1 MKKTLPFLL
+1 MKKKLLFLFL
-10 VFFCVLTFGQT
+10 ISCTFIFGQSST
-21 KINTWTEINSVK
+21 AWIEIKEIKPNSNVS
-33 GIEPERIIKPALPKE
+33 IIKPIMPTE

-54 NYNEFIKDLVNV
+54 NYSKFIKDLVQV
-66 PQRDNFNGV
+66 PKRGEFTGI
-75 SNVIISL
+75 SNVIVTI
-82 PNPNGE
+82 PTPNGSL
-88 IEQYRILE
+88 EQYRIIE
-96 ASSFEPELQAQF
+96 ASSFEPELQALY

-114 AGQGVKNPGNILR
+114 AGQGVTDPSNTIR
-127 FSISPYNGISAT
+127 FSISPYNGLSAT
-139 IRSTSQET
+139 TRSGSKESTF
-147 TYIIDPLTNDYKKFI
+147 IIDPLTSDYKNVI
-162 VFDKIK
+162 VFEK
-168 SEVNKDFKCT
+168 SNAGANKDFKCSI
-178 TDESDVREFGPILSK
+178 DEENSIRSFGPKLDK
-193 SGNSI
+193 NENVV

-223 HGGTLAAVNAA
+223 HGGTLASVNAA

-247 LDFNATMIIISNNNS
+247 LDFNATMVIVATNNNV
-262 LIFLNAATDPYST
+262 IYLNAGTDPYST
-275 DASYNTEVQN
+275 DANYNLELQQTL
-285 TITSLIG
+285 TASIG
-292 NAGYDVGHL
+292 SANYDIGHL

-311 GCITCVCRNDT
+311 GCIGCIC
-322 TSTTDTNKG
+322 TNPANNNSLGKG

-351 HEMGHQFGAN
+351 HEMGHQYGAN
-361 HTFTFSTENNTVNVE
+361 HTFTIGTENNTVNME

-386 AGITGSTDVA
+386 AGITGATDVA

-404 AASIQQITNAIKTY
+404 AGSIQQVTNNIKTK

-429 IPVPSAVATKTLPK
+429 VPVPSAPATKTLPR

-457 ASDIL
+457 PGDIL
-462 SYSWEQIDDATTV
+462 SYSWEQVDDAGTV
-475 GTAAATFPSTTA
+475 GTAAAMYPSATA
-487 SIVNFRS
+487 STVNFRS
-494 FMPKATGV
+494 FMPKSTGV
-502 RMFPK
+502 RMFPR

-517 GNRWEIVPAPTAAN
+517 GNRWEYVPSPTAAN

-542 NRAGMSTNESVNTA
+542 NRSGASTNESVNTA
-556 VTFDFSKGPFTVT
+556 VTFDFTKGPFTVT
-569 SQNTAGLSYAQGS
+569 SQNANGISYAQGS

-607 TDGGLTYPTTLL
+607 TDGGLTYPITLL
-619 ANTPNDGTEAVTMP
+619 ANTLNDGTEVVTMP

-661 GYTVTEVCTNYTV
+661 GYTVNQVCTDYTV

-685 TVDVPITVNDNYE
+685 TVDVPITINDNYE
-698 ITDVNVTTSITHP
+698 ITDVNVTTAITHP

-732 LFKGGSCG
+732 LFKGGACG
-740 NAITNLNGTFD
+740 TAITNLNGTFD

-796 DANDGT
+796 DTNDGT
-802 LASYTLTICRYD
+802 LNSYTLTICRYD

-819 GACGTTTST
+819 GPCGTVSTT
-828 WNGTAWSN
+828 WNGSTWSN
-836 GVPTNSV
+836 GVPNNSV

-848 GNYTSTGDL
+848 GNYNSSGNL
-857 QACSA
+857 EACSV
-862 TIATG
+862 TISTG

-874 GHTFIVG
+874 GHTLIVG

-889 GSLVINNNAAL
+889 GSLIINNNAAL
-900 RQTGEKTNVGNIIV
+900 RQTGEKVNVGNIIV
-914 KRNSAPM
+914 RRNSAPM

-960 PTAYQSVTAT
+960 PTAYQSVTASS
-970 TNFISGKGYMIR
+970 NFIGGKGYMIR
-982 AANNWPTSATVFNGQ
+982 AANDWPTTATTFNGQ
-997 FTGVPNN
+997 FTGVPFN
-1004 GYYTQNT
+1004 GYYTQNI
-1011 GKGYNL
+1011 GRGYNL
-1017 LGNPYASPVDASKF
+1017 LGNPYASPVDANLF

-1038 VGALY
+1038 VGVLY
-1043 FWTHTSPAS
+1043 FWTHTIPAS

-1061 ASYTNLG
+1061 ASYTTLG

-1081 IIQVGQGFYI
+1081 FIQVGQGFYI
-1091 NAYDSG
+1091 KAYDSG

-1108 ASASTQF
+1108 ASSSTQF
-1115 FRTSESNSESNETEK
+1115 YRNSENISTSSENEK

-1140 TNNYNQILVGYING
+1140 TNNYNQILVGYVAG
-1154 ATNQVDNAIDGEV
+1154 ATDGVDNTIDGEV
-1167 LDKSNTMLYN
+1167 LEKENTMLYN
-1177 IINDSE
+1177 VINDSE

-1188 KGLPFANTDEIALG
+1188 KGLPFATTDEINLG
-1202 LKATTAGTYNISL
+1202 LKVTTAGLYNISL
-1215 ENVDG
+1215 EKVDG
-1220 LFVNQEVFIKD
+1220 LFTNQDIFIKD
-1231 NVTNTIHDIKQSPYV
+1231 KVANITHNIKQAPYV
-1246 FTTADGVFNNR
+1246 FSSNEGVFNNR
-1257 FKVVFTNAILSNNTF
+1257 FEVVFVNSEEASNVF
-1272 VSDESV
+1272 VSEESV
-1278 VVFTQNEELKIT
+1278 VVYNQNEALKINAT
-1290 ASQEMAT
+1290 QEIES
-1297 VEVFDMLGR
+1297 VEVYDVLGR
-1306 TIYNNNKV
+1306 NIYINKNV
-1314 NNATLS
+1314 NGKELNIT
-1320 IASIANRN
+1320 SIANIN
-1328 QALLVKIT
+1328 QALLVKVT
-1336 LTSGQTIMKK
+1336 FTTGQSVTKK

>member
-1 MKKTLPFLL
+1 MKKHLLFLFIFL
-10 VFFCVLTFGQT
+10 CTIATSQNKT
-21 KINTWTEINSVK
+21 NSWSEVTSIK
-33 GIEPERIIKPALPKE
+33 KDPSITIIKPILPLE
-48 FKIFEF
+48 YKIFEF
-54 NYNEFIKDLVNV
+54 NYVEFVKKLVNV
-66 PQRDNFNGV
+66 PQRENFAGI

-88 IEQYRILE
+88 IEEYRILE
-96 ASSFEPELQAQF
+96 ASSFEPELQANY

-139 IRSTSQET
+139 IRSTSEGT
-147 TYIIDPLTNDYKKFI
+147 TYIIDPFTSDYKNFI
-162 VFDKIK
+162 VFDKTN
-168 SEVNKDFKCT
+168 SGVNRDFKCS
-178 TDESDVREFGPILSK
+178 TDEAAVREFGPTIERG
-193 SGNSI
+193 GNSI

-209 FQLALSCTGEYAVY
+209 FQLALSCTGEYAVF

-247 LDFNATMIIISNNNS
+247 LDFNSTMVIIANNNN
-262 LIFLNAATDPYST
+262 LIYLNAATDPYST

-285 TITSLIG
+285 TITTLIG
-292 NAGYDVGHL
+292 NAGYDIGHL

-311 GCITCVCRNDT
+311 GCITCVCKNDT
-322 TSTTDTNKG
+322 ASTTDTNKG

-361 HTFTFSTENNTVNVE
+361 HTFTIGTENNTVNVE

-386 AGITGSTDVA
+386 AGITGATDVA

-404 AASIQQITNAIKTY
+404 AASIQQITNAVKTY

-429 IPVPSAVATKTLPK
+429 IPVPSAPATKTLPK

-457 ASDIL
+457 AGDIL

-475 GTAAATFPSTTA
+475 GSTAAMYPSATA

-494 FMPKATGV
+494 FMPKSTGV
-502 RMFPK
+502 RMFPR

-517 GNRWEIVPAPTAAN
+517 GNRWEYVPAPTAAN

-542 NRAGMSTNESVNTA
+542 NRAGMSTNESANTA
-556 VTFDFSKGPFTVT
+556 VTFDFTKGPFTIT

-582 SQTVTWTVNSTNTM
+582 SQTVTWTVNGTNTM
-596 TGAANVNIKLS
+596 TGSANVNIKLS
-607 TDGGLTYPTTLL
+607 TDGGLTYPITLL
-619 ANTPNDGTEAVTMP
+619 ANTLNDGTEVVTMP
-633 NILATKCRILI
+633 SILATKCRILI
-644 EPTGN
+644 EPTAN

-674 TPNFTIPESEV
+674 TPNFTIPESAV
-685 TVDVPITVNDNYE
+685 TVDVPITINDNYA
-698 ITDVNVTTSITHP
+698 ITDVNVITSITHP

-732 LFKGGSCG
+732 LFKGGACG
-740 NAITNLNGTFD
+740 AAITNLNGTFD

-765 FGNMKPYD
+765 FGDMKPYD

-802 LASYTLTICRYD
+802 LNSFTINICRYD

-819 GACGTTTST
+819 GACGTNTTT
-828 WNGTAWSN
+828 WNGTSWSN
-836 GVPTNSV
+836 GIPTNSV

-848 GNYTSTGDL
+848 GNYTSSGDL
-857 QACSA
+857 EACSA

-889 GSLVINNNAAL
+889 GSLIINNNAAL

-914 KRNSAPM
+914 RRNSAPM

-952 YLYTGTTT
+952 YLFTGTTT
-960 PTAYQSVTAT
+960 PTAYQTVTPT
-970 TNFISGKGYMIR
+970 TNFIGGKGYMIR
-982 AANNWPTSATVFNGQ
+982 AANDWPTTATAFNGQ
-997 FTGVPNN
+997 FTGVPFN
-1004 GYYTQNT
+1004 GYYTQNI

-1017 LGNPYASPVDASKF
+1017 LGNPYASPINAAKF

-1043 FWTHTSPAS
+1043 FWTHTAPAS

-1061 ASYTNLG
+1061 ASYTALG

-1081 IIQVGQGFYI
+1081 TIQVGQGFYI

-1097 SASFKNSQRVN
+1097 SASFTNSQRVN
-1108 ASASTQF
+1108 ASVSTQF
-1115 FRTSESNSESNETEK
+1115 YRSSDVHEANTTSEK

-1135 NLNDA
+1135 NLND
-1140 TNNYNQILVGYING
+1140 TSNNYNQILLGYIDGASNQIDNG
-1154 ATNQVDNAIDGEV
+1154 IDGEV
-1167 LDKSNTMLYN
+1167 LDKNNTMLYN
-1177 IINDSE
+1177 VIDNKE

-1188 KGLPFANTDEIALG
+1188 KGLPFADTDEITLG
-1202 LKATTAGTYNISL
+1202 LKATSPGTYNISL

-1220 LFVNQEVFIKD
+1220 LFDSQNIYVKD
-1231 NVTNTIHDIKQSPYV
+1231 NVTNIIHDIKQTPYV
-1246 FTTADGVFNNR
+1246 FTTDEGVFNNR
-1257 FKVVFTNAILSNNTF
+1257 FKVVFKSALANDTF
-1272 VSDESV
+1272 VFDENV
-1278 VVFTQNEELKIT
+1278 IVFTQNEELKIS
-1290 ASQEMAT
+1290 ASQEINT
-1297 VEVFDMLGR
+1297 VEVFDVLGR
-1306 TIYNNNKV
+1306 KIYTNLNVKNNEHNIS
-1314 NNATLS
+1314 S
-1320 IASIANRN
+1320 IADKN
-1328 QALLVKIT
+1328 QALFVKVT
-1336 LTSGQTIMKK
+1336 FTAGNSVTKK
-1346 VIK
+1346 VVK